1 MILYTLSKRF
11 LDCILSFSFFLS
23 ERKREKKREVS
34 VVVRRIGLFQKF
46 CFDRVPSIQMNASF
60 LFFLSFSLFMKKREK
75 INNMET
81 NFHKYTRI

>member
-46 CFDRVPSIQMNASF
+46 CFDRVPSIQMNALF
-60 LFFLSFSLFMKKREK
+60 LFFSLFFSLYEKKGK
-75 INNMET
+75 DKQHGN
-81 NFHKYTRI
+81 